1 MLQSI
6 NGDTRMV
13 RASLV
18 KNDFLMKSLGRPL
31 REQIVSMRP
40 DELTT
45 LEAVDLSNGASLAG
59 YLATGGRNLSESWTG
74 RRDSLVEYLFQ
85 FAFSRNP
92 TDAESAT
99 ILESLSPNPG
109 PQEIEDLLWA
119 LLMSPEFFLV
129 R

>member
-1 MLQSI
+1 
-6 NGDTRMV
+6 MV

-45 LEAVDLSNGASLAG
+45 LEAVDLSNGATLAG
-59 YLATGGRNLSESWTG
+59 YLATGGRNLAASPIG
-74 RRDSLVEYLFQ
+74 QRDLLVDYVFQ
-85 FAFSRNP
+85 FALARNP
-92 TDAESAT
+92 TNAERSTA
-99 ILESLSPNPG
+99 LETLSPTPTA
-109 PQEIEDLLWA
+109 QEIEDLLWA
-119 LLMSPEFFLV
+119 VCMSPEFFLV